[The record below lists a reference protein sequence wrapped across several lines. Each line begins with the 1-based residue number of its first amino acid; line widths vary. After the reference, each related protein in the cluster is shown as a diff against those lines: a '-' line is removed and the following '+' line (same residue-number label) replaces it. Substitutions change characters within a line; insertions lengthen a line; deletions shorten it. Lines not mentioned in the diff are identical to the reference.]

1 MYIESQ
7 NCANIWN
14 VPKKANTVLIK
25 IQISNCAYTLIPHT
39 TCICK
44 SSEHLALDCPHS
56 WYRRPQKIDPENDL
70 VVENILAEVTQKAIL
85 VMLRKT
91 VLVMTPL
98 LLGIPPDALLQDPAS
113 GACVAANADF
123 SSPTLPS
130 AEVGVL
136 DSQGVVLPKTPL
148 ADEVLQDLFL
158 FNDEGQD
165 EGLDGDF
172 STAEDGNS
180 ESSVRILRRSL
191 LSLRMRTWL
200 QLSGK
205 HKM

>member
-98 LLGIPPDALLQDPAS
+98 LLGIPRMRCCRTPHL
-113 GACVAANADF
+113 
-123 SSPTLPS
+123 
-130 AEVGVL
+130 VL
-136 DSQGVVLPKTPL
+136 VLPLTP
-148 ADEVLQDLFL
+148 
-158 FNDEGQD
+158 
-165 EGLDGDF
+165 
-172 STAEDGNS
+172 
-180 ESSVRILRRSL
+180 ISL
-191 LSLRMRTWL
+191 LLCFLLPRWAFLTPRVWCFLRPLSLMKFYKTYSCLMMKARMRA
-200 QLSGK
+200 
-205 HKM
+205 